1 MRNSSP
7 SKSLKIAT
15 MDGAFF
21 RGRGKNPWFFCKPIY
36 LNLNRQKCMTEKW
49 QVLFSAMHFLC
60 GASCGRRLAIYSIFA
75 SMLRSRPL
83 KACFKSSLKP

>member
-21 RGRGKNPWFFCKPIY
+21 RGRGKKQPVLLIARDIEKLTCAESITLATARGTDSASQCLVNPSMSRAIRRDAESFLLER
-36 LNLNRQKCMTEKW
+36 LNGVSKR
-49 QVLFSAMHFLC
+49 
-60 GASCGRRLAIYSIFA
+60 
-75 SMLRSRPL
+75 
-83 KACFKSSLKP
+83 